1 MDNVTVDNVT
11 ALVQGAEAQWISGW
25 ALLTLFAAL
34 VWGVVTVVLAL
45 NVHAA
50 ATRRKQPVGLWV
62 ALTILFGVA
71 GYTAYHVYDD
81 CRSRQTDHILA
92 PLFALLVT
100 LWLLL
105 GLPITLGAGVLAAA
119 MLIMQGWGAGPFV
132 LIVAPMLAFV
142 GPFVLFA
149 SVYAFVRPP
158 LTVEKIRSRLERAGQ
173 LVEMDGKLL
182 IVQNVVKH
190 FPVRRG
196 VFGRVWNYVKA
207 VDGVSF
213 SLEPGKTL
221 GLVGESGCGKTT
233 LGRVILNLLE
243 PTAGRVVFDG
253 VDLSLLSKGEL
264 RAMRRGMQLIFQD
277 PFGSLNPR
285 MTVLGI
291 VGEALA
297 IHGEARRR
305 ERPQRVAELLGRVG
319 LDRRHVRRYPHE
331 FSGGQRQRIGIARA
345 LALNPKFIVCDEPV
359 SALDVSIQAQI
370 INLLAELQGEFGLTY
385 LFIAHDLSVVQ
396 HVSDDVAVMYVGKIV
411 EKAPSVEI
419 YRKPLHPYTMALLSA
434 VPVPDPQAKKQEIT
448 LEGDVPSPL
457 NPPPGCRFH
466 PRCPYMTD
474 ACTREIPPLREIE
487 PGHFAACIRVEEI
500 QTAPRAE

>member
-11 ALVQGAEAQWISGW
+11 ALAQDAEAYWTSGW
-25 ALLTLFAAL
+25 TLLILFAIA
-34 VWGVVTVVLAL
+34 VWVVVTAALAVK
-45 NVHAA
+45 VHAA

-71 GYTAYHVYDD
+71 GYAAYHVYDD
-81 CRSRQTDHILA
+81 CESRQTDRVLA
-92 PLFALLVT
+92 PLFALAT
-100 LWLLL
+100 ALWLCA
-105 GLPITLGAGVLAAA
+105 GVPIVLAAA
-119 MLIMQGWGAGPFV
+119 TIGTSGILHRYGLGPFLFIVLALAVFAGPA
-132 LIVAPMLAFV
+132 L
-142 GPFVLFA
+142 LFTV
-149 SVYAFVRPP
+149 VYALVRPR
-158 LTVEKIRSRLERAGQ
+158 LTVEKIRSRLEQTGQ
-173 LVEMDGKLL
+173 LVPMDGKLL
-182 IVQNVVKH
+182 IVEDMVKH

-196 VFGRVWNYVKA
+196 VFGRVWNHVKA

-233 LGRVILNLLE
+233 LGRAILNLLE
-243 PTAGRVVFDG
+243 PTSGRVVFDG
-253 VDLSLLSKGEL
+253 VDLSLLSRGEM

-291 VGEALA
+291 VGEALG

-305 ERPQRVAELLGRVG
+305 ERPQRVAELLARVG
-319 LDRRHVRRYPHE
+319 LDRRHIRRYPHE

-345 LALNPKFIVCDEPV
+345 LALNPKFVVCDEPV

-385 LFIAHDLSVVQ
+385 LFIAHDLSVVE

-411 EKAPSVEI
+411 EKASSKEL

-434 VPVPDPQAKKQEIT
+434 VPVPDPQAEKQEIT

-457 NPPPGCRFH
+457 DPPPGCRFH
-466 PRCPYMTD
+466 PRCTHMID
-474 ACTREIPPLREIE
+474 ECTRKIPPLREIE
-487 PGHFAACIRVEEI
+487 PGHFAACIRAEEI
-500 QTAPRAE
+500 QTEPTR